1 MDLTTALAEAEKAY
15 HLLMTGRSAA
25 EVRDHNGELIR
36 FTQVNATQLK
46 KYILDLKSQLGLP
59 LGAGPIVPVFGA

>member
-1 MDLTTALAEAEKAY
+1 MDLTTALAEAKEAL

-36 FTQVNATQLK
+36 FTQVNQLALQ
-46 KYILDLKSQLGLP
+46 KYIMNLEAQLGILP
-59 LGAGPIVPVFGA
+59 YGGPIVPVFGG